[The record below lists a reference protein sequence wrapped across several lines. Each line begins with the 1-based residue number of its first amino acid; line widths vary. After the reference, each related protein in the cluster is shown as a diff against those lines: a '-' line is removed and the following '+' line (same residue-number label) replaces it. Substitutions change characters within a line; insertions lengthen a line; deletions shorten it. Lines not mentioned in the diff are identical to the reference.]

1 MIIFHEGLPGSGKS
15 YEALVKHIIPSLKK
29 GRKVFARLNGF
40 NHEKVS
46 ELTGK
51 TVEEL
56 KELYTEVTE
65 EQVHTVHEIVEND
78 CLLVLD
84 ELQNFFPSGRQKLT
98 DEMTQFIAEH
108 RHRGMDIVCMGQALA
123 DCHTTWKRRIERKIS
138 FLKLSM
144 VGMDNKY
151 KWEMYQGA
159 INGVKGDVVFKK
171 IKSGTEKY
179 DSKYFGSYLSHQQTT
194 GNTDVYSDDR
204 VNIFKSKQFIVYLP
218 IFFCVIAF
226 AIYFLT
232 GFFNGESQVVN
243 TKPKEPTNGP
253 VTNEVKE
260 GQNIEIDPNKKLNSK
275 PKSKPKPNPVPST
288 DPYDKLRNVIQN
300 NNSLITYEEIYKD
313 RIVDLLVVV
322 ETNTKQVIDTFS
334 RDELLMLGYRLKK
347 TRLGIEGY
355 RGKDLAVVFR
365 YKPTQQY
372 FNNSVSDDSYHDLYT
387 SN

>member
-15 YEALVKHIIPSLKK
+15 YEALVKHIIPSLTK
-29 GRKVFARLNGF
+29 GRKVYARLNGF
-40 NHEKVS
+40 NFEKVS

-51 TVEEL
+51 TVDEL
-56 KELYTEVTE
+56 KALYTEITE
-65 EQVHTVHEIVEND
+65 EQVHTVYDLVEND

-84 ELQNFFPSGRQKLT
+84 ELQNFFPSGRQKLS

-108 RHRGMDIVCMGQALA
+108 RHRGMDIICMGQALA
-123 DCHTTWKRRIERKIS
+123 DCHTTWKRRIERKIT

-144 VGMDNKY
+144 VGLDNKY
-151 KWEMYQGA
+151 KWEMYQGS

-194 GNTDVYSDDR
+194 DNTDVYSDDR
-204 VNIFKSKQFIVYLP
+204 VNIFKSKQFMFYIP
-218 IFFCVIAF
+218 IFLAVIAF

-232 GFFNGESQVVN
+232 SFFSGDTQIVN
-243 TKPKEPTNGP
+243 TKSKEPTNGP
-253 VTNEVKE
+253 VAKVEKQQIATTGE
-260 GQNIEIDPNKKLNSK
+260 LNQAPQK
-275 PKSKPKPNPVPST
+275 KPKPKPST
-288 DPYDKLRNVIQN
+288 DPYQRLRDTIQN
-300 NNSLITYEEIYKD
+300 NNAMITYEEIYRD
-313 RIVDLLVVV
+313 RIADLLVVV
-322 ETNTKQVIDTFS
+322 ESASKQVIDTFT

-355 RGKDLAVVFR
+355 IGKDLAVVFR

-372 FNNSVSDDSYHDLYT
+372 FDNQVPDEQYHDLYS

>member
-15 YEALVKHIIPSLKK
+15 YEALVKHIIPSLEK
-29 GRKVFARLNGF
+29 GRKVYARLNGF
-40 NHEKVS
+40 NFEKVS

-51 TVEEL
+51 TVDEL
-56 KELYTEVTE
+56 KELYTEITE
-65 EQVHTVHEIVEND
+65 EQVHTVYSIVEND
-78 CLLVLD
+78 SLLVLD
-84 ELQNFFPSGRQKLT
+84 ELQNFFPSGRQKLS

-108 RHRGMDIVCMGQALA
+108 RHKGMDIVCMGQALS

-159 INGVKGDVVFKK
+159 INGLKGDIVFKK

-204 VNIFKSKQFIVYLP
+204 VNIFKSKQFTLYLP
-218 IFFCVIAF
+218 VFICVIAF
-226 AIYFLT
+226 AIYFLV
-232 GFFNGESQVVN
+232 GFFSGDSQVAN
-243 TKPKEPTNGP
+243 SKPKEPTNGP
-253 VTNEVKE
+253 VT
-260 GQNIEIDPNKKLNSK
+260 IDEKSGEKPVTNGSIKKVD
-275 PKSKPKPNPVPST
+275 KPKPKPST
-288 DPYDKLRNVIQN
+288 DPYDKLRDIIQN

-322 ETNTKQVIDTFS
+322 ESSSKQVIDTFS
-334 RDELLMLGYRLKK
+334 RDELLVLGYRLKK

-355 RGKDLAVVFR
+355 RGKHLAVVFR

-372 FNNSVSDDSYHDLYT
+372 FNNTVSDEKYHDLYT

>member
-29 GRKVFARLNGF
+29 GRKVYARLNGF

-51 TVEEL
+51 TVDEL
-56 KELYTEVTE
+56 KSLYTEVTE
-65 EQVHTVHEIVEND
+65 EQVHTVFNIVEND
-78 CLLVLD
+78 CLLVID
-84 ELQNFFPSGRQKLT
+84 ELQNFFPSGRQKLS

-108 RHRGMDIVCMGQALA
+108 RHKGIDIICMGQALA

-144 VGMDNKY
+144 LGMDKKY
-151 KWEMYQGA
+151 RWEMYQGS
-159 INGVKGDVVFKK
+159 INGVKGDVVFNKVK
-171 IKSGTEKY
+171 NGTENY
-179 DSKYFGSYLSHQQTT
+179 DPKYFGSYASHQQTT

-204 VNIFKSKQFIVYLP
+204 VNIFKSKQFIFYLP
-218 IFFCVIAF
+218 IFLCLVGF

-243 TKPKEPTNGP
+243 TKSKEPTNGP
-253 VTNEVKE
+253 VTNDVKDA
-260 GQNIEIDPNKKLNSK
+260 EIKQIDTTEKLK
-275 PKSKPKPNPVPST
+275 PKPKPKPNPVPSS
-288 DPYDKLRNVIQN
+288 DPYDKLRNLIQN

-322 ETNTKQVIDTFS
+322 ESNTKQVIDTFS

-355 RGKDLAVVFR
+355 RGNHLAVVFR
-365 YKPTQQY
+365 YKPTQQF
-372 FNNSVSDDSYHDLYT
+372 FNNVPDDTYHDLYT

>member
-15 YEALVKHIIPSLKK
+15 YEALVKHIIPSLTK
-29 GRKVFARLNGF
+29 GRKVYARLNGF
-40 NHEKVS
+40 NFEKVS
-46 ELTGK
+46 ELTDK
-51 TVEEL
+51 TVDEL
-56 KELYTEVTE
+56 KALYTEITE
-65 EQVHTVHEIVEND
+65 DQVHTVYDLVEND

-84 ELQNFFPSGRQKLT
+84 ELQNFFPSGRQKLS

-108 RHRGMDIVCMGQALA
+108 RHRGMDIICMGQALA
-123 DCHTTWKRRIERKIS
+123 DCHTTWKRRIERKIT

-144 VGMDNKY
+144 VGLDNKY
-151 KWEMYQGA
+151 KWEMYQGS

-194 GNTDVYSDDR
+194 DNTDVYSDDR
-204 VNIFKSKQFIVYLP
+204 VNIFKSKQFMFYIP
-218 IFFCVIAF
+218 IFLAVIAF

-232 GFFNGESQVVN
+232 SFFSGDTQIVN
-243 TKPKEPTNGP
+243 TKSKEPTNGP
-253 VTNEVKE
+253 VAKVEKQQIATTGE
-260 GQNIEIDPNKKLNSK
+260 LNQAPQK
-275 PKSKPKPNPVPST
+275 KPKPKPST
-288 DPYDKLRNVIQN
+288 DPYQRLRDTIQN
-300 NNSLITYEEIYKD
+300 NNAMITYEEIYRD
-313 RIVDLLVVV
+313 RIADLLVVV
-322 ETNTKQVIDTFS
+322 ESASKQVIDTFT

-355 RGKDLAVVFR
+355 IGKDLAVVFR

-372 FNNSVSDDSYHDLYT
+372 FDNQVPDEQYHDLYS